1 MCYFRSP
8 ADTFPGDAI
17 LSSFRHLFLFF
28 FTFRPLH
35 VVFLTRSLNADF
47 SLPFFS
53 RLLRST
59 KRKYCRVEVG
69 KVRAYIRLFYMRKYF
84 KTFRKVPFFLQ
95 NLFYICVCARI
106 RVFGG
111 ENERKIVLHMM
122 CIDALQM
129 HQHQQCRPPVFGYTA
144 RK

>member
-1 MCYFRSP
+1 MLFS
-8 ADTFPGDAI
+8 FPCRYIPRGRHFVVFP
-17 LSSFRHLFLFF
+17 SSFPFLFYF
-28 FTFRPLH
+28 PSF
-35 VVFLTRSLNADF
+35 TRSLSH
-47 SLPFFS
+47 SLAKRGLLPSFFFPS
-53 RLLRST
+53 SSFT
-59 KRKYCRVEVG
+59 KRKYCRVEAG